1 MNLDSVR
8 KVVFSGFLFVLLS
21 GCGSASISNPKT
33 DTLVLATTNDPKTF
47 NTILAKETSST
58 AITGFIFE
66 GLTRTNGVT
75 TEVEPGLAE
84 SWKVSDSGRTW
95 DFKLRKTLWSDG
107 KPVTADDVIFTFRD
121 LIYNPDIPT
130 SSRDVFMVSGREI
143 KVEEVAEDRIRFTL
157 PAPFAPFLRQ
167 LGQDILPAHRLRPA
181 LRSGRFNATW
191 GVDARP
197 SEIVGTGPFILSE
210 YRIGEKVVLAANPYY
225 YKKDKTGRSLPYL
238 KRIVILIVPDQNAEL
253 LRFLQGEIDSISV
266 RGQDYKLLKPQE
278 AKRNFTIYNTG
289 PALGENFLA
298 FNQNSKAPISAY
310 KSAWFR
316 NRVFRRA
323 ISYGLDRE
331 SMTRNVYAGLA
342 YPQWGPMNQSG
353 GYFYNPKVKEYPYNP
368 EESRRLLKDAGFQY
382 RNGILYDSTG
392 HRVEFTLLTNGD
404 TSERVQMATLIL
416 DDLDK
421 LGIKVHFL
429 PVDFNNLVNRMVAS
443 YDWEAVILG
452 LTGGIEP
459 HGGRNVW
466 HSSGQLHLWNPRQKE
481 PDTVWEKEIDG
492 IFEKAACELDNTK
505 RKVLYDR
512 WQMIVSEEVPVI
524 YLVNPAALYAV
535 RNRFGNLKPTGYGGV
550 FYNIEDIYI
559 TTK

>member
-1 MNLDSVR
+1 MTLDLA
-8 KVVFSGFLFVLLS
+8 KKIVFSGFLFVLLS
-21 GCGSASISNPKT
+21 GCGPALTSNPKK

-58 AITGFIFE
+58 AITGFLFE

-75 TEVEPGLAE
+75 AEVEPGLAE

-95 DFKLRKTLWSDG
+95 DFKLRKILWSDG
-107 KPVTADDVIFTFRD
+107 KPVTAGDVIFTFRD

-130 SSRDVFMVSGREI
+130 SSRDIFMVAGQKI
-143 KVEEVAEDRIRFTL
+143 KVEEVAEDRVRFTL
-157 PAPFAPFLRQ
+157 PASFAPFLRQ
-167 LGQDILPAHRLRPA
+167 LGQEILPAHRLRPA
-181 LRSGRFNATW
+181 LRAGRFNTAW

-197 SEIVGTGPFILSE
+197 SEIVGAGPFILSE
-210 YRIGEKVVLAANPYY
+210 YRIGEKVVLTANPYY
-225 YKKDKTGRSLPYL
+225 YKKDKTGRSLPHL
-238 KRIVILIVPDQNAEL
+238 KRIVILIVPDQNAVL

-289 PALGENFLA
+289 PALGENFLT
-298 FNQNSKAPISAY
+298 FNQNPKALIPAY
-310 KSAWFR
+310 KLAWFR
-316 NRVFRRA
+316 NRAFRQA
-323 ISYGLDRE
+323 ISYGLDRG

-342 YPQWGPMNQSG
+342 YPQWGPMNRSG

-368 EESRRLLKDAGFQY
+368 EESRRLLEDAGFQY

-404 TSERVQMATLIL
+404 TSERVQTATLIL

-466 HSSGQLHLWNPRQKE
+466 HSSGQLHLWNPRQKA
-481 PDTVWEKEIDG
+481 PDTAWEKEIDD
-492 IFEKAACELDNTK
+492 IFEKAACELDNVK

-512 WQMIVSEEVPVI
+512 WQMIVSEEIPVI
-524 YLVNPAALYAV
+524 YLVNPAALHAV
-535 RNRFGNLKPTGYGGV
+535 RNRFGNLRPTGYGGV
-550 FYNIEDIYI
+550 FYNIEEIY
-559 TTK
+559 TTSK

>member
-1 MNLDSVR
+1 MIFNSA
-8 KVVFSGFLFVLLS
+8 KKIVFFGFLFVLLS
-21 GCGSASISNPKT
+21 GCGSASISNPKK

-58 AITGFIFE
+58 AITGFLFE

-84 SWKVSDSGRTW
+84 SWRVSGSGRAW
-95 DFKLRKTLWSDG
+95 DFKLRKVFWSDG
-107 KPVTADDVIFTFRD
+107 KPVTAGDVIFTFRD

-130 SSRDVFMVSGREI
+130 SSRDIFMVSGQKI
-143 KVEEVAEDRIRFTL
+143 KVEEVAEGGVRFTL

-181 LRSGRFNATW
+181 LQAGRFNTAW
-191 GVDARP
+191 GVDTPAP
-197 SEIVGTGPFILSE
+197 EIIGTGPFILSE
-210 YRIGEKVVLAANPYY
+210 YRIGEKVVLASNPYY

-238 KRIVILIVPDQNAEL
+238 KRIVILIVPDQNAAL

-278 AKRNFTIYNTG
+278 AKRDFTIYNTG

-298 FNQNSKAPISAY
+298 FNQNPKAPIPAY
-310 KSAWFR
+310 KLAWFR
-316 NRVFRRA
+316 NRSFRQA

-342 YPQWGPMNQSG
+342 YPQWGPMNRSG
-353 GYFYNPKVKEYPYNP
+353 GYFYNPKVKEYPRNS

-382 RNGILYDSTG
+382 RDGILYDANG

-404 TSERVQMATLIL
+404 TGERVQTAILIM

-421 LGIKVHFL
+421 LGIKVRFS
-429 PVDFNNLVNRMVAS
+429 PVDFNNLVNRMVSS

-459 HGGRNVW
+459 HSGRNVW
-466 HSSGQLHLWNPRQKE
+466 HSSGQLHLWNPRQKI
-481 PDTVWEKEIDG
+481 PDTAWEKEIDD
-492 IFEKAACELDNTK
+492 IFEKAACELDNAK

-535 RNRFGNLKPTGYGGV
+535 RNRFGNLRPTGYGGV
-550 FYNIEDIYI
+550 FHNIEEIY
-559 TTK
+559 TTNQ